1 VILNGKMRDNREKTG
16 MGKRCFLRLIQ
27 ARYGQELLDRPSGFH
42 VTVAGLRRNHGR
54 FRGTRVQDS
63 KGDQKKL
70 GHAAPG
76 WRINVLLP
84 AGIMTLLCL
93 FLFLPRFLP
102 VSEAREV
109 KENMRVV
116 KVSYPDPDIARA
128 VVQVTPDKKS
138 DMFRKEKD
146 VLGKDFAFSQY
157 EIDVNCRENLVRL
170 LSIGYLDRKGRVI
183 YSSSVENPKWSPV
196 VTDSASDKFR
206 KLLCERRGAAQ
217 KK

>member
-1 VILNGKMRDNREKTG
+1 
-16 MGKRCFLRLIQ
+16 
-27 ARYGQELLDRPSGFH
+27 
-42 VTVAGLRRNHGR
+42 
-54 FRGTRVQDS
+54 
-63 KGDQKKL
+63 
-70 GHAAPG
+70 
-76 WRINVLLP
+76 
-84 AGIMTLLCL
+84 
-93 FLFLPRFLP
+93 

-116 KVSYPDPDIARA
+116 KVTYPDPDIARA

-138 DMFRKEKD
+138 DIFRKEKD

-157 EIDVNCRENLVRL
+157 EIDVNCRESLVRL

-183 YSSSVENPKWSPV
+183 YSSSVENPKWTPV
-196 VTDSASDKFR
+196 VADSASDMFR